1 MRKLKI
7 LTLCY
12 EYPPVGGGGGR
23 VAAQISEALSKEGH
37 DVCVATSG
45 MKHLPVQ
52 EKINGVKIHR
62 FACLRR
68 REDTCSVPE
77 MVFYL
82 VGTFLPTLR
91 LVRKWKPH
99 VIHVHFAVPTGAVAL
114 PIHWMTGIPY
124 ILTAHLGDVPGGVPE
139 QTGALF
145 KFLGPFIRPIWKYA
159 AAATAVSS
167 FVANLARKAYAK
179 DIEVILNGVPA
190 SPAPAIVPR
199 DPVKLL
205 FVGRLSVQK
214 NPLAL
219 VAIAKRIAHLNW
231 HLDIIGEG
239 PFSAG
244 LQAAMSSTGLRDRV
258 EFHGWKAAR
267 EVREAMLR
275 SDILLMPSR
284 SEGLPMAAIEALH
297 CGMTI
302 VGSDIPGLQDVVVNG
317 RNGDLCAM
325 EDLESRMA
333 DAVELLI
340 KNPERLLSYR
350 KEGLARAAH
359 FDLAKSVAAYEEVLQ
374 RAVES
379 TAISNE

>member
-23 VAAQISEALSKEGH
+23 VAAQISEALSAQGH
-37 DVCVATSG
+37 EVRVAASG
-45 MKHLPVQ
+45 MKHLPAQ
-52 EKINGVKIHR
+52 ENINGVTIHR
-62 FACLRR
+62 FECLRR

-82 VGTFLPTLR
+82 TGTFFPTLR
-91 LVRKWKPH
+91 LVREWKPD

-114 PIHWMTGIPY
+114 PIHWLTRTPY

-139 QTGALF
+139 QTGLLF
-145 KFLGPFIRPIWKYA
+145 KFLGPFIRPIWKNA

-167 FVANLARKAYAK
+167 FVSGLARKAYQK
-179 DIEVILNGVPA
+179 DVPVILNGIASFPPPA
-190 SPAPAIVPR
+190 LGTH

-219 VAIAKRIAHLNW
+219 VALAKKISHLSW

-239 PFSAG
+239 PFSAD
-244 LQAAMSSTGLRDRV
+244 LQAAMHSAGLHDRI
-258 EFHGWKAAR
+258 EFHGWKTGA
-267 EVREAMLR
+267 EVRDTMLG

-297 CGMTI
+297 CGMAI
-302 VGSDIPGLQDVVVNG
+302 VGADIPGLHDVVLPG
-317 RNGDLCAM
+317 RNGDLCAAD
-325 EDLESRMA
+325 DLASRMA
-333 DAVELLI
+333 DSVEALL

-350 KEGLARAAH
+350 RESLARAAY
-359 FDLAKSVAAYEEVLQ
+359 FDLAKSVAAYEKVLQ
-374 RAVES
+374 RA
-379 TAISNE
+379 AQ